1 MLTFIKIVSGGKH
14 PKALYRCHCGTEK
27 IITIGHVNSG
37 HTQSCG
43 CLYRPHGESCG
54 QDTPSGKSA
63 EYMVW
68 KSMRARCRYAKTTN
82 FSRYG
87 GRGITVCERW
97 DSSFNNFLEDMGRRP
112 TPLHTLERKDNDGNY
127 CKDNCY
133 WATMT
138 EQNRNRSINTFLI
151 LDDRRATLA
160 EWSEITGLKR
170 TTISGRLKRGMTVK
184 QALTAPLVPRSNRRL
199 GMPNDHLDSS
209 EEHQ

>member
-1 MLTFIKIVSGGKH
+1 MLTLVKIVSGGKC
-14 PKALYRCHCGTEK
+14 PKALYRCHCGVEK
-27 IITIGHVNSG
+27 VVAVGHVNSG

-43 CLYRPHGESCG
+43 CLYRPHGESYG

-68 KSMRARCRYAKTTN
+68 KSMRARCRNPKSAS

-87 GRGITVCERW
+87 GRGITVCEKWER
-97 DSSFNNFLEDMGRRP
+97 SFIDFLGDMGRRP
-112 TPLHTLERKDNDGNY
+112 SPLHSLERKDNDGHY
-127 CKDNCY
+127 CKDNCH

-151 LDDRRATLA
+151 LGNRSATLA

-170 TTISGRLKRGMTVK
+170 TTISMRISKGMSVAD
-184 QALTAPLVPRSNRRL
+184 ALTTPLLRRRS
-199 GMPNDHLDSS
+199 
-209 EEHQ
+209 